1 MGDSEN
7 EIVKNSY
14 EDITVEE
21 VANKTAKAPKAK
33 KVGKKNGFF
42 SQVKAEF
49 KKIVWPS
56 SQSLMK
62 QTVAVI
68 VSSVI
73 LGVIIFVVDFI
84 IKIGLELIV

>member
-7 EIVKNSY
+7 EILKDSY

-21 VANKTAKAPKAK
+21 VASKTAKAPKVKATR
-33 KVGKKNGFF
+33 KNGFF

-49 KKIVWPS
+49 KKIIWPS

-62 QTVAVI
+62 QTIAVI

-73 LGVIIFVVDFI
+73 LGVIIFVVDLVI
-84 IKIGLELIV
+84 RIGLNLIS